1 MAGKLEGKV
10 AIITGAARGQGADEA
25 RAFVAE
31 GAKVVITDV
40 LPEVDAV
47 AAELGD
53 AAIALRHDVSDEA
66 QWQAVAKAAV
76 DKFGKIDILVNN
88 AGIFKPGTMSD
99 TTRDMMVSHFNVNQL
114 GVFLGM
120 KAVTD
125 AMIANGGGSIIN
137 IGSGAGQRG
146 YPGIFAYL
154 STKWAVTGMTKA
166 AARELAPHKIRVNSV
181 HPGLIATPMIAGPEG
196 GVDSMKEIAATVPLG
211 RIGTT
216 ADVVAVVLHLASDAS
231 SYSTGGEFTMDG
243 GTGL

>member
-53 AAIALRHDVSDEA
+53 SALAIRHDVSDEA
-66 QWQAVAKAAV
+66 QWQAVAKAAL

-88 AGIFKPGTMSD
+88 AGIFKPGEMAE
-99 TTRDMMVSHFNVNQL
+99 TTKDMFVSHFNVNQL

-120 KAVTD
+120 KSVTA

-137 IGSGAGQRG
+137 ISSGAGQRG

-166 AARELAPHKIRVNSV
+166 VARELAPHKIRVNSV
-181 HPGLIATPMIAGPEG
+181 HPGLINTPMIAGPEG
-196 GVDSMKEIAATVPLG
+196 SADSMKEIAATVPLG

-216 ADVVAVVLHLASDAS
+216 ADIVALVVHLASDAS
-231 SYSTGGEFTMDG
+231 TYSTGSEFTADG

>member
-1 MAGKLEGKV
+1 MTGRLAGKV

-31 GAKVVITDV
+31 GAQVVLTDV
-40 LPEVDAV
+40 LPEVHDV
-47 AAELGD
+47 AAELGE
-53 AAIALRHDVSDEA
+53 AAIALKHDVADEE
-66 QWQAVAKAAV
+66 QWQAVTKAALE
-76 DKFGKIDILVNN
+76 KFGKIDILVNN
-88 AGIFKPGTMSD
+88 AGIFKSGLMTE
-99 TTRDMMVSHFNVNQL
+99 TTKEQMVAHFNVNQL

-120 KAVTD
+120 KSVTE

-137 IGSGAGQRG
+137 ISSGAGQRG

-181 HPGLIATPMIAGPEG
+181 HPGLINTPMIAGAEG
-196 GVDSMKEIAATVPLG
+196 GVDSMREIAATVPLG

-216 ADVVAVVLHLASDAS
+216 ADVVAVVVHLASDAS
-231 SYSTGGEFTMDG
+231 SYSTGSEFTMDG